1 MKPFNTG
8 YSGDDEQLK
17 VIAAD
22 KIINNF
28 NLILEI

>member
-8 YSGDDEQLK
+8 YSGGDEQLK
-17 VIAAD
+17 GIAAD

-28 NLILEI
+28 NLLLEI